1 MTLNNKNS
9 RIVYSTRPDF
19 SYEEE
24 EPEEMITPPP
34 SQQLLYV
41 SLDKKQRK
49 GKKVT
54 LVSGF
59 AGTENDRKALGKK
72 LKTICGTGGSVKNEI
87 ILVQGDFVGKIKN
100 FLEKEGYKVK
110 QKGG

>member
-1 MTLNNKNS
+1 MTSNKKNS
-9 RIVYSTRPDF
+9 RMVYSTNPDF

-24 EPEEMITPPP
+24 PEEVITPPP

-54 LVSGF
+54 LVTGF
-59 AGTENDRKALGKK
+59 TGNENDLKALGKK
-72 LKTICGTGGSVKNEI
+72 LKSLCGTGGSVKNEEI
-87 ILVQGDFVGKIKN
+87 IIQGDFRERVKS
-100 FLEKEGYKVK
+100 FLEKEGFKVK